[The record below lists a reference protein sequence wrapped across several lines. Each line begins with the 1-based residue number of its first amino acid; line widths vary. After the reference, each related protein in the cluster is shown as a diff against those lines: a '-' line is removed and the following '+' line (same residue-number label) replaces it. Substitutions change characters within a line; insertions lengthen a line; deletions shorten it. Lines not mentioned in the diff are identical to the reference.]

1 MKKILSVIVAVAVNF
16 VSIMQF
22 TAFAKESDKPA
33 VNAQACVLYCVDD
46 GKVYFSVNENKK
58 MKPASTTKLM
68 TSLLTLEY
76 ADSAD
81 KTVTFT
87 KDMTAEGSSMYL
99 KIGEKVRLSDL
110 AAGMMMAS
118 GNDAANAA
126 AISISGSTEKFA
138 ELMNKRAAVIGM
150 KNTHFVTPSGL
161 DDENHYSTAY
171 DMALLMSYALENE
184 SFAKLTSQ
192 KSVTVEFVEPEPK
205 KTTYTNHNR
214 LLSMYE
220 YCTGGKTGYTMAA
233 GRCLVSSAQKD
244 GLTFVCVTLNDRND
258 WNDHIALYN
267 YGFSQFACVECDD
280 SDYYFEIPCA
290 GGDDEYISVTGTKG
304 KNVVVPFDK
313 KSNVERTV
321 YADNYLY
328 APIKDGDFV
337 GRVDY
342 TLDGRLLA
350 STKLVAVEY
359 SNSQNNSQRKNKS
372 IWTKIKEFFTY
383 GKE

>member
-1 MKKILSVIVAVAVNF
+1 MKKILSVIVVVVVTLTQTAQ
-16 VSIMQF
+16 I
-22 TAFAKESDKPA
+22 TAFAQETDKPA

-68 TSLLTLEY
+68 TSLITLEY

-81 KTVTFT
+81 KVVAFT

-99 KIGEKVRLSDL
+99 KVGEKVKLSDL
-110 AAGMMMAS
+110 
-118 GNDAANAA
+118 
-126 AISISGSTEKFA
+126 
-138 ELMNKRAAVIGM
+138 IGM

-192 KSVTVEFVEPEPK
+192 KSVTVEFSEPQSK
-205 KTTYTNHNR
+205 RTTYTNHNR

-233 GRCLVSSAQKD
+233 GRCLVSSAK
-244 GLTFVCVTLNDRND
+244 NDRND

-267 YGFSQFACVECDD
+267 YGFSKLACVECDD
-280 SDYYFEIPCA
+280 SDYYLEIPCA
-290 GGDDEYISVTGTKG
+290 GGDDESISVTGTKG

-313 KSNVERTV
+313 KSNVVRTV
-321 YADNYLY
+321 YADNFLY
-328 APIKDGDFV
+328 APVKDGDIV
-337 GRVDY
+337 GRIEY
-342 TLDGRLLA
+342 TLDGKTLA
-350 STKLVAVEY
+350 STNLTAVEY
-359 SNSQNNSQRKNKS
+359 SNTQNKNKS
-372 IWTKIKEFFTY
+372 IWTKIKDFFTY

>member
-1 MKKILSVIVAVAVNF
+1 MKKILSVIVVVVVTLTQTAQ
-16 VSIMQF
+16 I
-22 TAFAKESDKPA
+22 TAFAQETDKPA

-68 TSLLTLEY
+68 TSLITLEY

-81 KTVTFT
+81 KVVAFT

-99 KIGEKVRLSDL
+99 KVGEKVKLSDL

-126 AISISGSTEKFA
+126 AISIAGSAEKFS
-138 ELMNKRAAVIGM
+138 ELMNNRAAVIGM
-150 KNTHFVTPSGL
+150 KNTHFVTPSGTV
-161 DDENHYSTAY
+161 EVVHYSTAY

-192 KSVTVEFVEPEPK
+192 KSVTVEFSEPQSK
-205 KTTYTNHNR
+205 RTTYTNHNR

-233 GRCLVSSAQKD
+233 GRCLVSSAKKD

-267 YGFSQFACVECDD
+267 YGFSKLACVECDD
-280 SDYYFEIPCA
+280 SDYYLEIPCA
-290 GGDDEYISVTGTKG
+290 GGDDESIGVTGTKG
-304 KNVVVPFDK
+304 KNVVVPLDK
-313 KSNVERTV
+313 KSNVVRTA
-321 YADNYLY
+321 YADNFLY
-328 APIKDGDFV
+328 APVKDGDIV
-337 GRVDY
+337 GRIEY
-342 TLDGRLLA
+342 TLDGKTLA
-350 STKLVAVEY
+350 STNLTAVEY
-359 SNSQNNSQRKNKS
+359 SNTQNKNKS
-372 IWTKIKEFFTY
+372 IWTKIKDFFTY

>member
-1 MKKILSVIVAVAVNF
+1 MKKILSVIVVVVVTLTQTAQ
-16 VSIMQF
+16 I
-22 TAFAKESDKPA
+22 TAFAQETDKPA

-68 TSLLTLEY
+68 TSLITLEY

-81 KTVTFT
+81 KVVAFT

-99 KIGEKVRLSDL
+99 KVGEKVKLSDL

-126 AISISGSTEKFA
+126 AISI
-138 ELMNKRAAVIGM
+138 
-150 KNTHFVTPSGL
+150 
-161 DDENHYSTAY
+161 

-192 KSVTVEFVEPEPK
+192 KSVTVEFSEPQSK
-205 KTTYTNHNR
+205 RTTYTNHNR

-233 GRCLVSSAQKD
+233 GRCLVSSAKKD

-267 YGFSQFACVECDD
+267 YGFSKLACVECDD
-280 SDYYFEIPCA
+280 SDYYLEIPCA
-290 GGDDEYISVTGTKG
+290 GGDDESIGVTGTKG
-304 KNVVVPFDK
+304 KNVVVPLDK
-313 KSNVERTV
+313 KSNVVRTA
-321 YADNYLY
+321 YADNFLY
-328 APIKDGDFV
+328 APVKDGDIV
-337 GRVDY
+337 GRIEY
-342 TLDGRLLA
+342 TLDGKTLA
-350 STKLVAVEY
+350 STNLTAVEY
-359 SNSQNNSQRKNKS
+359 SN
-372 IWTKIKEFFTY
+372 T
-383 GKE
+383 